1 MYSSNYT
8 VWSTNN
14 SLLGTVECL
23 TQYSPPTYVTWLR
36 DGVAI
41 EVDGEGYE
49 MIQSVI
55 ERRSYSRYNNTLL
68 IRNAADLAGNHT
80 YNCTITNTA
89 GNTTQAVNTTLECKC
104 VQV

>member
-8 VWSTNN
+8 VWNNTNS

-23 TQYSPPTYVTWLR
+23 TQYSPPTNVMWLR

-49 MIQSVI
+49 MMQSVI
-55 ERRSYSRYNNTLL
+55 ERQSYSRYNNTLL

-104 VQV
+104 V